1 MNCWCYILIGK
12 SLWIKASA
20 NRNVNIKY
28 ECMSVYHLSTKA
40 SGGVIIHVLCPW
52 WASLFDV
59 TDETEESKH
68 HKSFE
73 RFSEVVK
80 VLGCFINASPTP
92 LKYNLEILGFK
103 RFAEQ
108 TGKCAHSHADVRDQH
123 TVCARS
129 LSVPLGK
136 LTGHQSMQLWWYLP
150 FLQSP
155 SPVSSKQE
163 PFICFSE
170 VMVFWSLISAL
181 RIMHFLHFSK
191 GNYSVVFLQWRL

>member
-1 MNCWCYILIGK
+1 MYVSI
-12 SLWIKASA
+12 
-20 NRNVNIKY
+20 
-28 ECMSVYHLSTKA
+28 SVYHLSTKA

-59 TDETEESKH
+59 TDETEENKH

-92 LKYNLEILGFK
+92 LKYNLEILWFK
-103 RFAEQ
+103 WFAEQ

-136 LTGHQSMQLWWYLP
+136 LTGHQSMQLWWHLP

-155 SPVSSKQE
+155 LTGFQYAAAIHMFFRGHGLLKPYQCTQDHAF
-163 PFICFSE
+163 PAF
-170 VMVFWSLISAL
+170 
-181 RIMHFLHFSK
+181 
-191 GNYSVVFLQWRL
+191 Q